1 MALTKR
7 KALLPHAISIV
18 NFRDGQKAVRMYFC
32 THRNEENRFVL
43 TGYYTTKIFM
53 NVSCSEVYQPSK
65 MQTLCTECYRK
76 AWRSKYKTFRF
87 FFLNRHV
94 DMYQDS
100 PVIYY

>member
-18 NFRDGQKAVRMYFC
+18 NFRDGQKAVRMHFC

-65 MQTLCTECYRK
+65 MQTLCTEC
-76 AWRSKYKTFRF
+76 T
-87 FFLNRHV
+87 NVIGRHGEV
-94 DMYQDS
+94 NIKLS
-100 PVIYY
+100 GFSF